1 LEDEKAAQVE
11 GDDMKTRVL
20 FTIAFILTLACLS
33 MPAINL
39 NGIFAQYPQEQKVQE
54 KFEHYRQAIKDA
66 FHVDIKDFRDGLNG
80 GLADGKAITEY
91 DLEELLAGMKT
102 EREHTRD
109 NFIALE
115 IAMDH
120 LERIPD
126 YYSRLRR
133 LEREAFSDRLLQM

>member
-1 LEDEKAAQVE
+1 
-11 GDDMKTRVL
+11 MKTRAFFIV
-20 FTIAFILTLACLS
+20 AFILTLACLS
-33 MPAINL
+33 MPTIDL
-39 NGIFAQYPQEQKVQE
+39 NGIFAQGAQGAKAQE

-66 FHVDIKDFRDGLNG
+66 FQIDIADMKDHLSG
-80 GLADGKAITEY
+80 GLADGKAVTDY
-91 DLEELLAGMKT
+91 DLGELLAGMKT

-126 YYSRLRR
+126 YYSRLQR

>member
-1 LEDEKAAQVE
+1 
-11 GDDMKTRVL
+11 MKTRV
-20 FTIAFILTLACLS
+20 FFIIAFIFTLACLS
-33 MPAINL
+33 MPAIDL
-39 NGIFAQYPQEQKVQE
+39 NGIFVRGARGEEAQE

-66 FHVDIKDFRDGLNG
+66 FQVDIADMKDHLSG
-80 GLADGKAITEY
+80 GLADGKAVTEY

-102 EREHTRD
+102 EREHTSD
-109 NFIALE
+109 SLIALE

-133 LEREAFSDRLLQM
+133 LEREAFSERLLQM

>member
-1 LEDEKAAQVE
+1 
-11 GDDMKTRVL
+11 MRTRV
-20 FTIAFILTLACLS
+20 FFIIVFILTLACLS

>member
-1 LEDEKAAQVE
+1 
-11 GDDMKTRVL
+11 
-20 FTIAFILTLACLS
+20 
-33 MPAINL
+33 
-39 NGIFAQYPQEQKVQE
+39 
-54 KFEHYRQAIKDA
+54 
-66 FHVDIKDFRDGLNG
+66 
-80 GLADGKAITEY
+80 
-91 DLEELLAGMKT
+91 MKT

>member
-1 LEDEKAAQVE
+1 
-11 GDDMKTRVL
+11 
-20 FTIAFILTLACLS
+20 

-39 NGIFAQYPQEQKVQE
+39 NGILAQDPQEQKVQE
-54 KFEHYRQAIKDA
+54 KFEHYRQAINDA
-66 FHVDIKDFRDGLNG
+66 FHVDIKDFKDGLNG

-91 DLEELLAGMKT
+91 DLEELLRGMKT
-102 EREHTRD
+102 ESEHTRD
-109 NFIALE
+109 SFIALE

>member
-1 LEDEKAAQVE
+1 
-11 GDDMKTRVL
+11 MKTRL
-20 FTIAFILTLACLS
+20 FFAIALILTLIFLS
-33 MPAINL
+33 LPVVNWGGM
-39 NGIFAQYPQEQKVQE
+39 FAQDRQDRGVNE
-54 KFEHYRQAIKDA
+54 FEHYRQVIKEA
-66 FHVDIKDFRDGLNG
+66 FQIDIKDFKDGLKG
-80 GLADGKAITEY
+80 GAADGKPLTEY
-91 DLEELLAGMKT
+91 DLAELLTGIQF

-109 NFIALE
+109 SFIALE

>member
-1 LEDEKAAQVE
+1 
-11 GDDMKTRVL
+11 MKTRV
-20 FTIAFILTLACLS
+20 FFIIAFILTLACLS
-33 MPAINL
+33 MPAVDL
-39 NGIFAQYPQEQKVQE
+39 DGMSAQDRQEQQVQE
-54 KFEHYRQAIKDA
+54 KFEHYRQAIKDV
-66 FHVDIKDFRDGLNG
+66 FQVDIKDFKDGLKG

-91 DLEELLAGMKT
+91 DLEELLTGIKF

-109 NFIALE
+109 SFIALE

-133 LEREAFSDRLLQM
+133 LEREAFSDRILEM